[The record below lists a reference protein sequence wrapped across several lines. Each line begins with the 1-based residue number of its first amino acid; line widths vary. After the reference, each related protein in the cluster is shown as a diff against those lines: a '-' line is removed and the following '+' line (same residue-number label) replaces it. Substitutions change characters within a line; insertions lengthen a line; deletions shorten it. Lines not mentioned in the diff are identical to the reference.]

1 MSSRRKPGERRA
13 EKITPLGN
21 GKNVKL
27 VEAEHLW
34 PVRLVVPSVCFFC
47 SLYRCAILFRSWMR
61 ARARAHTRFYRH
73 SIGHGSAFSF
83 FFSSAFRLFVI
94 FSSCINSSRLA
105 IEVVNVCW
113 LDVFFFCLAM
123 HVFVEVACSDCFLCA
138 LSSSSSLLSCYYS
151 RGATWI
157 AQARERP
164 LGYAIMMAPRMIEPN
179 E

>member
-1 MSSRRKPGERRA
+1 MKEERKKSLRSV
-13 EKITPLGN
+13 T
-21 GKNVKL
+21 VKTWNWL
-27 VEAEHLW
+27 
-34 PVRLVVPSVCFFC
+34 RLNISGPFAWWCLLCAFFV
-47 SLYRCAILFRSWMR
+47 L
-61 ARARAHTRFYRH
+61 
-73 SIGHGSAFSF
+73 SIVAL
-83 FFSSAFRLFVI
+83 FFSVLECALAHAHIRVSTAIQLDMARRSVFFSLLLFVCLWY
-94 FSSCINSSRLA
+94 FSSCINSSRLR